1 MLITNTGAFID
12 LLNPVGIPHI
22 AHTHTHVQALNQ
34 CQQCNN
40 AESESEMLDQSI
52 QFLSFAA

>member
-1 MLITNTGAFID
+1 MLIVNIGAVID

-22 AHTHTHVQALNQ
+22 AHTHTHASLNQ